1 MLKKYGF
8 AAVFALFFVINAL
21 PVAAQRPRTADDN
34 PNQVVTPP
42 PPAPS
47 TVKAKYEGGVFG
59 YNKKKTGKLTIDNA
73 NSRLVFKDDKG
84 KEMFHIPYGSITG
97 AYGDSHYKRP
107 AAATVI
113 SHVPLYG
120 IPASFIKTK
129 VRYLTIQYD
138 DPDSKAAGV
147 TSFRLDN
154 KDLLDSVLYTVA
166 TQAGLKKRGD
176 IYIRK
181 KE

>member
-1 MLKKYGF
+1 MLKRYLF
-8 AAVFALFFVINAL
+8 AGVLGLFLVSSAL
-21 PVAAQRPRTADDN
+21 PIAAQRPRTADDD
-34 PNQVVTPP
+34 PNQAAP

-59 YNKKKTGKLTIDNA
+59 YTKKKTGKLTIDSTN
-73 NSRLVFKDDKG
+73 NRLVFSDDKG
-84 KEMFHIPYGSITG
+84 KEMFHIPFGSITG
-97 AYGDSHYKRP
+97 AYGDSHYKQP
-107 AAATVI
+107 AAATVV
-113 SHVPLYG
+113 SHVPFYG

-147 TSFRLDN
+147 TSFRLDT
-154 KDLLDSVLYTVA
+154 KQLVDSVLYTVA
-166 TQAGLKKRGD
+166 TKSGLKKRGD